1 MFREIGVATEHC
13 DFCGTYGT
21 VAVLRT
27 TDGVDDS
34 RVAGCE
40 TCWRATGNAAN
51 LLRLVR
57 LGKAPKAKL
66 VPKKARR
73 HTPGHPSAIA
83 PPSSPVE
90 HEDGPLSTAGAD
102 RSS

>member
-1 MFREIGVATEHC
+1 MFREIGIATTHC
-13 DFCGTYGT
+13 NFCGTYGT
-21 VAVLRT
+21 VALLRT
-27 TDGVDDS
+27 TERDGL
-34 RVAGCE
+34 RIIEACE

-57 LGKAPKAKL
+57 LGKAPKAKAT
-66 VPKKARR
+66 PKKARR

>member
-57 LGKAPKAKL
+57 LGKAPKAKAA
-66 VPKKARR
+66 PKKARKR
-73 HTPGHPSAIA
+73 APWHPSAIT
-83 PPSSPVE
+83 PPYSPTE
-90 HEDGPLSTAGAD
+90 HEDGHPLAAGAD
-102 RSS
+102 RS